1 MISQYQKFEFNNLK
15 VEANFG
21 EDVKPC
27 KVIRFNIN
35 GQEAFV
41 NKSDL
46 YALLMLYADDQ
57 EMSGAVKITEKKVKM
72 MRKAVKVMAKKDIKK
87 GEDVVF
93 IVDVP
98 VDADIANKWY
108 KNNKEFITM
117 EEAKKMLLK

>member
-108 KNNKEFITM
+108 KNNKEF
-117 EEAKKMLLK
+117 LNLFLVF